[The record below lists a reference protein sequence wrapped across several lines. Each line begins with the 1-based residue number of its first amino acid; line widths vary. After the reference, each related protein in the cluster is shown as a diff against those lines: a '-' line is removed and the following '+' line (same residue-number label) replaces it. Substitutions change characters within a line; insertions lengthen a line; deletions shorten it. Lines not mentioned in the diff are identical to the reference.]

1 MDNLLMLA
9 KRSAAPARKLSKGWR
24 RGRDSNP
31 WKPSGFNG
39 FQDRRL
45 KPLGHLSDDVQFIR
59 KSRSADL
66 RVLNSTI
73 SVLFSRDT

>member
-1 MDNLLMLA
+1 MN
-9 KRSAAPARKLSKGWR
+9 WR

-45 KPLGHLSDDVQFIR
+45 KPLGHLSYDD
-59 KSRSADL
+59 
-66 RVLNSTI
+66 STAEGTI
-73 SVLFSRDT
+73 QGQQNMATI

>member
-1 MDNLLMLA
+1 MSIDLN
-9 KRSAAPARKLSKGWR
+9 ARAMENAHTPVAFGEEGKWR

-45 KPLGHLSDDVQFIR
+45 KPLGHLS
-59 KSRSADL
+59 
-66 RVLNSTI
+66 VLLIVTSN
-73 SVLFSRDT
+73 F